1 MYDLNNIN
9 TIDKILVSFI
19 KFILQ
24 ISHKWDILG
33 DMLKVPDS
41 ILASIRRDT
50 SIGGD
55 SILSIRQVFIKWSQS
70 RSSPYNWGTLLSALS
85 TETVGERGLAEEIA
99 KRLKDRS
106 V

>member
-9 TIDKILVSFI
+9 TSDKVLVSFV

-55 SILSIRQVFIKWSQS
+55 SILSIREVFIKWSQS